1 MRCKGLGNG
10 NDMLTLHARV
20 LAEFQADQPELML
33 TSLPAQPSTQAD
45 AVPS

>member
-1 MRCKGLGNG
+1 MRCKGLR

-20 LAEFQADQPELML
+20 HAEFQADQLELTL